1 MRKAIWTILAVL
13 LILLLLV
20 SVGGFIYLRTS
31 LPKTRGT
38 VQMDGLDAAVEI
50 VRDDAGVPHIFATTD
65 HDAFFALGYVHA
77 QDRMWQLELNRRTG
91 AGRLSEVLGEP
102 ALRTDKFLRTLGV
115 YRAAEMAW
123 PQLQPR
129 TRALGACAPST
140 TRYRWPT
147 VGLNR
152 RTSQ

>member
-65 HDAFFALGYVHA
+65 HDAFFALG
-77 QDRMWQLELNRRTG
+77 DNTLNSDDSRTVAKG
-91 AGRLSEVLGEP
+91 AIPLANLTGPVVFRVWPLS
-102 ALRTDKFLRTLGV
+102 RIGV
-115 YRAAEMAW
+115 
-123 PQLQPR
+123 PD
-129 TRALGACAPST
+129 
-140 TRYRWPT
+140 
-147 VGLNR
+147 
-152 RTSQ
+152 